1 MLPHEDTRSDEE
13 LVDDYLDGDMGAFR
27 LLIERYH
34 DPLIRYLTRL
44 MGERSAAE
52 DAFQDTFLQIHQS
65 IEHFDSSRRF
75 KPWLFTIA
83 TNKGRDALRKR
94 QRRPAVSLSAPISD
108 SRGRAF
114 VDLME
119 MEMPDISSSME
130 RAELSALVQKAVD
143 ELSPRLREILLLA
156 YFQKMSYA
164 QIAEVVGIPLG
175 TVKSRLHAAVAAFA
189 KAWQNQL
196 DAREHAQARAKEEH
210 RATGTEPFS
219 THGRTTPDDD

>member
-1 MLPHEDTRSDEE
+1 MLPDEDTRSDEE

-196 DAREHAQARAKEEH
+196 DAREQAQARAKEEH